1 MGVFSSLHP
10 QDEDCDLYGGHQKVV
25 APRMD
30 PGLEDLLSIF
40 SLPLEET
47 GVLRVPPIEGPPQS
61 LLTEVFPPAGRPN
74 PWLGLLWDLIFPE
87 FLSLRFSLS
96 LHWALSARAKRNSP
110 SPAFSFHQCPQG
122 SSKVCKNQK
131 YHQGSWLKR

>member
-10 QDEDCDLYGGHQKVV
+10 QDEDCGLYPLGWGRQKVV

-40 SLPLEET
+40 SLPLKET

-74 PWLGLLWDLIFPE
+74 PWKLRSPVGLDFP
-87 FLSLRFSLS
+87 
-96 LHWALSARAKRNSP
+96 
-110 SPAFSFHQCPQG
+110 
-122 SSKVCKNQK
+122 
-131 YHQGSWLKR
+131 